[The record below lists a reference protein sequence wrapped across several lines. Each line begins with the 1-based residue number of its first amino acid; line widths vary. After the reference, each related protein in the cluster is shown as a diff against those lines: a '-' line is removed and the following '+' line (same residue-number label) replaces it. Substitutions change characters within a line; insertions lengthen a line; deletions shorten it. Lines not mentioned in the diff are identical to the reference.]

1 MSLTSL
7 EERGI
12 GDASWPEI
20 TLAATSLVIV
30 DLNVKA

>member
-12 GDASWPEI
+12 EDTSWPEI
-20 TLAATSLVIV
+20 TLAAASLVIV
-30 DLNVKA
+30 HT